1 MFAHEKLEVY
11 RKALRFVAAASSFV
25 VQWDK
30 RHAVTDQL
38 ARASDSLVLNLA
50 EAARLRSSAT
60 KLRAL
65 DYSVGSCL
73 ECAAALDVARIK
85 SLLARS
91 DADHE
96 KEHLCEVMRMLV
108 GLRKAW
114 ASWEVKEEEAAYKTA
129 PPSQPPLFHH
139 EKLEVYSVS
148 LELIQWFVG
157 LPGANNLTSRL
168 QRHIDESL
176 TSIVLNIAEAN
187 GRYSDLDHHRFL
199 DVAAS
204 SAVKSAAYLDLAVQK
219 AVFHEGECIFA
230 KELLERVLAMLSR
243 M

>member
-11 RKALRFVAAASSFV
+11 RKALGFVAAASGFV
-25 VQWDK
+25 AQWDK
-30 RHAVTDQL
+30 KHAVTDQL

-50 EAARLRSSAT
+50 EAARLRSSAS

-85 SLLARS
+85 SLL
-91 DADHE
+91 
-96 KEHLCEVMRMLV
+96 V
-108 GLRKAW
+108 
-114 ASWEVKEEEAAYKTA
+114 
-129 PPSQPPLFHH
+129 
-139 EKLEVYSVS
+139 
-148 LELIQWFVG
+148 
-157 LPGANNLTSRL
+157 
-168 QRHIDESL
+168 
-176 TSIVLNIAEAN
+176 VLNIAEAN
-187 GRYSDLDHHRFL
+187 GRYSELDHHRFL

-219 AVFHEGECIFA
+219 AFLRERECTLA
-230 KELLERVLAMLSR
+230 KELLERVLAMLSP